1 MLTSSFCSQC
11 PRFLV
16 RKNLAWNYR
25 IESLIS
31 TRMTLIYFFS
41 LAVLF
46 FSSKIHQ
53 TSDQRIWTQFQGK
66 HYLEFDVHGEKTT
79 IFLHQPLSHVV
90 PRILYEVSSPS
101 VVTFNPTL
109 NLFAISVKVFHSLAN
124 DFSMLMIPLN
134 YFSFFFS
141 EQNFLV
147 VAILIE
153 ISLFAF
159 RQKVKQHSAQA
170 AMEHSF
176 YWTFANNRFFWKPY
190 KPFFQKVT
198 ICVGQLKSRI
208 KGQ

>member
-1 MLTSSFCSQC
+1 MLTSSFCFQS
-11 PRFLV
+11 PRFLF
-16 RKNLAWNYR
+16 RKCLAWNYR
-25 IESLIS
+25 IESLKS

-46 FSSKIHQ
+46 FSRKIHQ

-66 HYLEFDVHGEKTT
+66 HYLEFDVDGEKTI
-79 IFLHQPLSHVV
+79 IFLHRPLSHVV

-109 NLFAISVKVFHSLAN
+109 NLFAIGVKVFHSLAN
-124 DFSMLMIPLN
+124 NFSMLMIPLN

-141 EQNFLV
+141 EQNFLLV
-147 VAILIE
+147 PILIE

-159 RQKVKQHSAQA
+159 RQKVKQHSTQA

-176 YWTFANNRFFWKPY
+176 YWTFANWMF
-190 KPFFQKVT
+190 
-198 ICVGQLKSRI
+198 LKSI
-208 KGQ
+208 FLKTI